1 MNSGMY
7 VKINLVSQS
16 VKKMLKS
23 FKGIVIFKYYPYL
36 CIGFKN
42 KQNINLKKKENYG
55 KSELLLH

>member
-23 FKGIVIFKYYPYL
+23 CKGIVIFKYYPYL
-36 CIGFKN
+36 CTGFKN

-55 KSELLLH
+55 KYELLLH

>member
-23 FKGIVIFKYYPYL
+23 CKGIVIFKYYPYL
-36 CIGFKN
+36 CTRFKN
-42 KQNINLKKKENYG
+42 KQNFNLKKKENYG
-55 KSELLLH
+55 KYELLLH